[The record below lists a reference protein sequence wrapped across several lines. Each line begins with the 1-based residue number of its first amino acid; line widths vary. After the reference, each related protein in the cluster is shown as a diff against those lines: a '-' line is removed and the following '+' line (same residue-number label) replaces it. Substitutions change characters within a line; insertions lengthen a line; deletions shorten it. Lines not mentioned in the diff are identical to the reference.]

1 MMFAYCRWH
10 QLGRE
15 MRFQVNKH
23 RGNQF
28 EKKIDFTSTYPQF
41 FIQNSWGKMHMEN

>member
-15 MRFQVNKH
+15 MRFQVNTH